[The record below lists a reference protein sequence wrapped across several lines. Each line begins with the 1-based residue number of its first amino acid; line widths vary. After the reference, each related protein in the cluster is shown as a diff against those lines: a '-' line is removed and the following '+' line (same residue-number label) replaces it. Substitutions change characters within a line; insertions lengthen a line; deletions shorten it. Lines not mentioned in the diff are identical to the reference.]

1 MQRNYEALGKY
12 HHFKETRQNA
22 LRKLHILG
30 KSVVTLGHN
39 LDNYRPPYP
48 GIDNIAE
55 DIANAEVAI
64 AEIKLLVGQVDDLWQ
79 SMECLR
85 GEYNLSV

>member
-1 MQRNYEALGKY
+1 MNYEALGQY
-12 HHFKETRQNA
+12 HHLKDTRQNA

-64 AEIKLLVGQVDDLWQ
+64 AEIKLLVKQVDDQWQ
-79 SMECLR
+79 TMER
-85 GEYNLSV
+85 IRNEYNLSL